1 MLKPCSRAHGP
12 SDERLP
18 VRRVTR
24 FKSLA
29 VALKELEPF
38 VRNGQHLQTRK
49 PFQKMGGTRSRE
61 ILANWLLCVAILK
74 AIESKRRK
82 GGASYSHVDVAT
94 VTTVR
99 RASMGT
105 HGAMAVC
112 ANRHK
117 GLG

>member
-1 MLKPCSRAHGP
+1 LLGRQICLA
-12 SDERLP
+12 SDLC
-18 VRRVTR
+18 TT
-24 FKSLA
+24 A
-29 VALKELEPF
+29 
-38 VRNGQHLQTRK
+38 
-49 PFQKMGGTRSRE
+49 
-61 ILANWLLCVAILK
+61 LCVAILK